1 MFITDLIDLDFEQ
14 PFTINGGLSL
24 YRVSSKENTQII
36 QVKRGTYKDGSDM
49 WYDALGDAYARL
61 ICNPALAQPIR
72 TISDRQRAV
81 LKAIVEL
88 NYTWLIKDSQG
99 NVLACREKPTKLAN
113 SRYWSFSEK
122 DGRFLH
128 LDMAPSMEDLVSFES
143 KEALQARVILHN
155 GFVPVVKNTSKWGVK
170 R

>member
-24 YRVSSKENTQII
+24 YRVSSKENVQVL
-36 QVKRGTYKDGSDM
+36 QVKRGTNKDGSDI

-61 ICNPALAQPIR
+61 ICNPTLAQPIL
-72 TISDRQRAV
+72 TISDGQKAI
-81 LKAIVEL
+81 LKAIIEL
-88 NYTWLIKDSQG
+88 DYTWLIKDSQG
-99 NVLACREKPTKLAN
+99 NVLACREKPIKLAN
-113 SRYWSFSEK
+113 SKCWLLNEK

-128 LDMAPSMEDLVSFES
+128 LDMAPSMEDLASFEN
-143 KEALQARVILHN
+143 KEPLQARVILHN
-155 GFVPVVKNTSKWGVK
+155 GFVPVVKNTSTWRVK

>member
-1 MFITDLIDLDFEQ
+1 MFITDLINLSFEQ

-24 YRVSSKENTQII
+24 YRVSSKENVQVL

-61 ICNPALAQPIR
+61 ICNPTLAQPIL
-72 TISDRQRAV
+72 TILDGQKSI
-81 LKAIVEL
+81 LKAIIEL
-88 NYTWLIKDSQG
+88 DYTWLIKDSQG
-99 NVLACREKPTKLAN
+99 NVLACREKPTRLAN
-113 SRYWSFSEK
+113 GGYWSFSEK

-128 LDMAPSMEDLVSFES
+128 LDIAPSMEDLVNFEN

-155 GFVPVVKNTSKWGVK
+155 GFVPVVKNTSKWSVK